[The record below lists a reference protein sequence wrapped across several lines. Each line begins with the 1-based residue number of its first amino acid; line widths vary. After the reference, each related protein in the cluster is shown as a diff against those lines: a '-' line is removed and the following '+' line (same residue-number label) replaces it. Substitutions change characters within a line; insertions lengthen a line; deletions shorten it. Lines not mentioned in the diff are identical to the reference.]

1 MDSRDPRNNYQR
13 RENLSRRRAAPER
26 QEPLRKYVE
35 NDNPPVRARQRNSRQ
50 HEYENELKLLNEF
63 PLSREDKSEIK
74 IIYSSISSTIDLY
87 CTELEG
93 LIK

>member
-50 HEYENELKLLNEF
+50 HEYENDFGTNIVDGFLTVNYGNVQRSF
-63 PLSREDKSEIK
+63 GGVYHD
-74 IIYSSISSTIDLY
+74 
-87 CTELEG
+87 CFFVG
-93 LIK
+93 